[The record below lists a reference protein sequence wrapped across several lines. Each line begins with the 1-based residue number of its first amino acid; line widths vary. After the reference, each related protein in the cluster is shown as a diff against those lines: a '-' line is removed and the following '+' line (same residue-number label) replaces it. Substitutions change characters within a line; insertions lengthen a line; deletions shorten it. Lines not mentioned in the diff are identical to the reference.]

1 MKLNIL
7 MLGEDIRQKGGI
19 ASVTNTLLRA
29 PEINR
34 KYNINHL
41 ATYSGKTHII
51 RDFIKALFIFF
62 RLLLFKKI
70 DLIHLHSAA
79 DGSFYRKSIF
89 ILISSVF
96 RKKAVLHIHSGH
108 FGAFYEKSRA
118 LKKKYIETIL
128 SIPQTLIV
136 VSNALKAQ
144 LVKIVKDPGK
154 VEIVVNPVE
163 LPPEHEYRRDTNEN
177 KTTKIVFMGRLN
189 AKKGIYDLIEAAE
202 KLLAETKD
210 VFFILCGDGE
220 MRKVKDLIEEKGI
233 AKYFSIPGRVD
244 DKHCYL
250 SGGDIFVLPSYF
262 EGIPISVL
270 EAAGYKLPVV
280 ATAAGGTPE
289 VVCNNENGFL
299 IEPGNIESL
308 KEKLLVLINSPELR
322 IRMGKKAYEVIKN
335 KFDIRVVEKKLDSIY
350 QNLLENPPA
359 S

>member
-1 MKLNIL
+1 

-108 FGAFYEKSRA
+108 FGGFYEKSRA

-128 SIPQTLIV
+128 AIPQTLIV

-144 LVKIVKDPGK
+144 LDKIVKDPDK
-154 VEIVVNPVE
+154 VKIVVNPVE
-163 LPPEHEYRRDTNEN
+163 LPTETGMISKSQTNN
-177 KTTKIVFMGRLN
+177 STKIVFMGRLN
-189 AKKGIYDLIEAAE
+189 AKKGIYDLIEAAD

-220 MRKVKDLIEEKGI
+220 VGKVNDLIDRKGI
-233 AKYFSIPGRVD
+233 AKYFSLPGRVD
-244 DKHCYL
+244 DKHRYL
-250 SGGDIFVLPSYF
+250 SEGDIFVLPSYF

-289 VVCNNENGFL
+289 AVCNNENGFL
-299 IEPGNIESL
+299 IEPGNIDRL
-308 KEKLLVLINSPELR
+308 KEKLLILVNSPELR
-322 IRMGKKAYEVIKN
+322 KRMGENAYEVIKS

-350 QNLLENPPA
+350 QNLLESPPV